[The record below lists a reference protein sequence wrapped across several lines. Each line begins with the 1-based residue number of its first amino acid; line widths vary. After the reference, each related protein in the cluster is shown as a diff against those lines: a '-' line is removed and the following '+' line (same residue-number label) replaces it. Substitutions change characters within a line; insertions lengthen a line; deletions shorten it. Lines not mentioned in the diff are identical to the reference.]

1 MSSSD
6 ITSDKHLVLLSHDNY
21 DTWSRRMLYQ
31 LEKDNVWWTISR
43 MPAEPATLDDL
54 ASFVVGTN
62 NPTLAKYKMKWELD
76 SRKAING
83 IMANC
88 DAIRYEEVNTMVEEE
103 GLSAS
108 GIWIQLKAK
117 YKEVDGATNAQ
128 LWSDLVKLSYDDS
141 FTHENV
147 QKTMD
152 AFVIIANKIKS
163 THLTLSDIITVFGL
177 RLNAKFF
184 PTTVD
189 FLALQENVT
198 LEKAF
203 KACIVASKRKKDS
216 AQQRP

>member
-54 ASFVVGTN
+54 ASFVVGMN

-108 GIWIQLKAK
+108 GI
-117 YKEVDGATNAQ
+117 
-128 LWSDLVKLSYDDS
+128 
-141 FTHENV
+141 
-147 QKTMD
+147 
-152 AFVIIANKIKS
+152 
-163 THLTLSDIITVFGL
+163 
-177 RLNAKFF
+177 
-184 PTTVD
+184 
-189 FLALQENVT
+189 
-198 LEKAF
+198 
-203 KACIVASKRKKDS
+203 
-216 AQQRP
+216 